1 MAARR
6 YNGYQKAK
14 IILKYGKEGL
24 LMKKRLKKLTNL
36 ALIVVGASSVY
47 ALIYAMSTAFLSGVP
62 PVFAE
67 WLDEPQEDAGQ
78 QSAREALENLKKVM
92 GDLRKSSNELTEEL
106 TELFR
111 AAEANGG
118 KIVDVNEIARQVLEG
133 KTEED
138 AE

>member
-1 MAARR
+1 MR
-6 YNGYQKAK
+6 
-14 IILKYGKEGL
+14 
-24 LMKKRLKKLTNL
+24 KRLKKLTNL
-36 ALIVVGASSVY
+36 ALIVAGASSVY

-133 KTEED
+133 RTEED

>member
-1 MAARR
+1 
-6 YNGYQKAK
+6 
-14 IILKYGKEGL
+14 
-24 LMKKRLKKLTNL
+24 MKKRLKKLTNL
-36 ALIVVGASSVY
+36 ALIVAGASSVY

-92 GDLRKSSNELTEEL
+92 SDLRKSSNELTEEL
-106 TELFR
+106 TELFH

-133 KTEED
+133 RTEED